1 VSYQKFQLHKAAGA
15 KQANPANGKSQENKA
30 TRAKAANPANDIRR
44 ENKAVRAKLANP
56 DNVAAPTL
64 EISQICRISPDG
76 LGMPKFNPERYRPA
90 TPATTQPI
98 VSKLSPH
105 SPLSPRDIRRAEK
118 RELHFEDI
126 MGLPIRPCTTCG
138 QLHWHTLEYENDD
151 GRIRKYR
158 ARLCDHYGKRIAEPT
173 RGSRC
178 THFEGRGV
186 SRDE

>member
-1 VSYQKFQLHKAAGA
+1 MSYQKFQLHKAAGA

-44 ENKAVRAKLANP
+44 ENKAVRANP
-56 DNVAAPTL
+56 ANVAAPTL

>member
-44 ENKAVRAKLANP
+44 ENKAVRANP
-56 DNVAAPTL
+56 ANVAAPTL